1 MTAGRPGGRVP
12 HRVEP
17 KKAQTW
23 RARSIAPSGICS
35 LIALAGP
42 SLAAAEPRIALRI
55 DESQG
60 LSPEEVSTLS
70 LQLAQDLQQVT
81 GTPSVL
87 DEPGGEACGESEP
100 CARAV
105 AQRAGGDQVVL
116 ARLFAGGTRI
126 RWIIERVD
134 LTAGSRQRVQA
145 DLQRKGEEAAL
156 TGLVQ
161 ALFPERRAAAPPPVS
176 QAVIAESVPPV
187 ERPPSWV
194 GYGALGSAAILGGT
208 AIALRLSADS
218 ARTRIA
224 EEPLAGEELESL
236 KSRASSHGAISNV
249 LLGLGGAVLTGGIV
263 YLLMR

>member
-1 MTAGRPGGRVP
+1 M
-12 HRVEP
+12 EP
-17 KKAQTW
+17 KKAQIW
-23 RARSIAPSGICS
+23 RARSSVAPGILS
-35 LIALAGP
+35 LFALAGP
-42 SLAAAEPRIALRI
+42 SVAAADPGIALRV

-60 LSPEEVSTLS
+60 LSPDEVSRLS
-70 LQLAQDLQQVT
+70 LQLAEGIQQVT

-134 LTAGSRQRVQA
+134 LAAGSRQRVQA

-156 TGLVQ
+156 AGLVQ
-161 ALFPERRAAAPPPVS
+161 ALFPERRAAPSPPLP
-176 QAVIAESVPPV
+176 QAVTAESVPPV

-218 ARTRIA
+218 ARARIA
-224 EEPLAGEELESL
+224 AEPLTGDELESL
-236 KSRASSHGAISNV
+236 KSRASSHGVISNV
-249 LLGLGGAVLTGGIV
+249 VLGLGGAVLTGGIV